1 MTPIPEVRL
10 FVAESGHRGVG
21 GCGLR
26 QSARLG
32 LNIYVAEDDRCTDFY
47 RSVAQALKPEGIFV
61 CSFIT
66 PPDQWQPRSAA
77 DLEDQRFLFKQVV
90 PVKWSCV
97 RDEAKTREQL
107 GTAGFEVVSVTY
119 DSQRM
124 FPAVV
129 AKKARQG

>member
-1 MTPIPEVRL
+1 MERWDLLT
-10 FVAESGHRGVG
+10 SN
-21 GCGLR
+21 
-26 QSARLG
+26 G
-32 LNIYVAEDDRCTDFY
+32 LNIYVADDDRCTDFY
-47 RSVAQALKPEGIFV
+47 RSVAQALKPGGIFV

-77 DLEDQRFLFKQVV
+77 DLEDQRFLFKEVV
-90 PVKWSCV
+90 PVKWSCF
-97 RDEAKTREQL
+97 REEGKTREQL